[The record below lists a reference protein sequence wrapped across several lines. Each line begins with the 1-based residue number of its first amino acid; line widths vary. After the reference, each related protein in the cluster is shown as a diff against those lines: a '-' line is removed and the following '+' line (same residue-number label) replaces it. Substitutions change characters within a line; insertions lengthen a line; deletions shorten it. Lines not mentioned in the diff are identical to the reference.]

1 MPEQPEI
8 IASIRD
14 SFDTAVKEL
23 RIALDGIAQAQ
34 VALRQIAEQDK
45 SQQVSDLEALWQHL
59 NDLGRPVVNAGA
71 YVISAMQEIGEQIG
85 ASPTAPNQLDWL
97 VGIDARAR
105 QASQTKQERA
115 SVLLEWLEPYLDRVS
130 PRTRT
135 AVTQAI
141 KRSASADTPQALI
154 ERLTPETFMQDLQR
168 GHTGFVA
175 NIRGLGPR
183 GLQELRKV
191 MGLDRAHTPDS
202 SSEGD
207 KTP

>member
-1 MPEQPEI
+1 MPEQPEL
-8 IASIRD
+8 IASIRY
-14 SFDTAVKEL
+14 SLDTAAKEL
-23 RIALDGIAQAQ
+23 RLALDSIAQAQ
-34 VALRQIAEQDK
+34 AALGQLPEHDE
-45 SQQVSDLEALWQHL
+45 SQHVSELEALWQHL

-71 YVISAMQEIGEQIG
+71 YVISAMREIGEQIG

-97 VGIDARAR
+97 LGIDARAR
-105 QASQTKQERA
+105 QAGQTNQQRA
-115 SVLLEWLEPYLDRVS
+115 SALLEWLEPYLDRVS

-141 KRSASADTPQALI
+141 KRAASAEAPQALI

-183 GLQELRKV
+183 GLQELRKAMEQDSV
-191 MGLDRAHTPDS
+191 AGS
-202 SSEGD
+202 SSGSEE
-207 KTP
+207 TTY